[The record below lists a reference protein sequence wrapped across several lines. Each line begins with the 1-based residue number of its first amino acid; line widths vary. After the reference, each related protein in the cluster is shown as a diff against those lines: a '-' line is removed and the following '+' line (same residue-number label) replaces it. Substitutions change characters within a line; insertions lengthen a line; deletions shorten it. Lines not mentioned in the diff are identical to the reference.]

1 MGYDQVKA
9 TLQCE
14 RSSTKARRDANAV
27 RIAIRE
33 IWPQGPLSE
42 TLKSIRQRYREQPF
56 GIREVQVMDNATII
70 GISMTILS
78 IIAFIVYRK
87 GWIK

>member
-1 MGYDQVKA
+1 M
-9 TLQCE
+9 
-14 RSSTKARRDANAV
+14 
-27 RIAIRE
+27 
-33 IWPQGPLSE
+33 QGPLSA
-42 TLKSIRQRYREQPF
+42 TPKSIRQRYREQPF

-78 IIAFIVYRK
+78 IIAFIAYRK